1 MSQEPVNAEFV
12 TEALE
17 IIDKLNRDLI
27 AVETARRAGKI
38 DPELVNNLF
47 RYAHTLKGTAA
58 MYSLQN
64 MTGLAHAMESV
75 LDGMRLGRVDLSPEG
90 LDLMFACVER
100 FASLTA
106 RASMQEPDQD
116 VDDLLW
122 RLAALAKGT
131 PVAGPLRTT
140 DTPPPIPEMPLDP
153 AVFGVLTEYEEHR
166 LRENL
171 KQGCQ
176 LYLLQT
182 IFEISNFDVGLAEL
196 DAVIKGHGE
205 IITKLPSANMKD
217 PDHIGFEI
225 LVGTT
230 LTGEDL
236 RSKVGDERIQLVL
249 LDVGQTTFAAYVP
262 GAAVEPPAA
271 SAKAATAAGP
281 PDSVLAEPQ
290 EHALLPPP
298 SKEDHREAEAALASL
313 KSVSQTVRVDIRRL
327 DLLMNLVGELSLT
340 KLAVQRI
347 SETLR
352 REQGFV
358 GMAVEL
364 HKESRAFERRLA
376 ELQAGIM
383 EVRMVPLSS
392 LFERMVRAGRKMA
405 RELGRELHI
414 DVVGENTELDKLI
427 VEDLADPLMHLI
439 RNAIDHGIEIPEQR
453 RKHGKAPEGVVHL
466 SAAARGNHVLV
477 QVSDDG
483 NGIDYEKV
491 LATAIKRGQ
500 TTPERAKEL
509 SRRDIFNFLF
519 APGFST
525 RTEVSEYSGR
535 GVGLDVVK
543 TNIGRL
549 SGVIEVD
556 SVPGQG
562 STFTVTLPMTLAILP
577 ALIVQVAGFSFA
589 VPVNN
594 VLETVGVSMGD
605 IETIEGREVLS
616 LRGATVPVFD
626 LREAFRLSNDGRPAN
641 NFAVVTGAGQTRLAL
656 LVDDLTGQRDIVI
669 KSLGTRLSNVRG
681 IAGAT
686 ELGNQQTILVIDT
699 MGLMNQADS
708 QSDKLMEAS

>member
-1 MSQEPVNAEFV
+1 MSQDNVNSEFV

-17 IIDKLNRDLI
+17 IIDNLNRDLI

-75 LDGMRLGRVDLSPEG
+75 LDGMRLGRVELSPEG

-106 RASMQEPDQD
+106 RASMREPEQE

-131 PVAGPLRTT
+131 PAVSETAAQAQLGSGA
-140 DTPPPIPEMPLDP
+140 IPEVPLDP

-176 LYLLQT
+176 LFLLRT
-182 IFEISNFDVGLAEL
+182 LFEISNFDVGLAEM
-196 DAVIKGHGE
+196 DAAIKGHGE

-217 PDHIGFEI
+217 PEHIGFEI
-225 LVGTT
+225 LVGTE
-230 LTGEDL
+230 LSGEEL
-236 RSKVGDERIQLVL
+236 RSKLGDERVELSM
-249 LDVGQTTFAAYVP
+249 LDVSQTTFAAFLP
-262 GAAVEPPAA
+262 GAVAAAPAHAPAVPQAPAIPATAHHEMAASPPA
-271 SAKAATAAGP
+271 TPGP
-281 PDSVLAEPQ
+281 PAGAP
-290 EHALLPPP
+290 A
-298 SKEDHREAEAALASL
+298 SKEDHGEAEAALASL

-439 RNAIDHGIEIPEQR
+439 RNAIDHGIEVPEQR
-453 RKHGKAPEGVVHL
+453 RKHGKTPEGH
-466 SAAARGNHVLV
+466 
-477 QVSDDG
+477 
-483 NGIDYEKV
+483 
-491 LATAIKRGQ
+491 
-500 TTPERAKEL
+500 RAFVGRSPWQ
-509 SRRDIFNFLF
+509 SRSR
-519 APGFST
+519 AS
-525 RTEVSEYSGR
+525 
-535 GVGLDVVK
+535 VG
-543 TNIGRL
+543 
-549 SGVIEVD
+549 
-556 SVPGQG
+556 
-562 STFTVTLPMTLAILP
+562 
-577 ALIVQVAGFSFA
+577 
-589 VPVNN
+589 
-594 VLETVGVSMGD
+594 
-605 IETIEGREVLS
+605 
-616 LRGATVPVFD
+616 
-626 LREAFRLSNDGRPAN
+626 
-641 NFAVVTGAGQTRLAL
+641 
-656 LVDDLTGQRDIVI
+656 
-669 KSLGTRLSNVRG
+669 
-681 IAGAT
+681 
-686 ELGNQQTILVIDT
+686 
-699 MGLMNQADS
+699 
-708 QSDKLMEAS
+708 